1 MNLFK
6 IIEKEAKTYTLL
18 EKIFFPL
25 FIILAVS
32 VSIYKNDSPIALL
45 SALCGISYT
54 ILAGKGKIFCFFTGL
69 IGSFCYVYLAIKS
82 GLYGNAF
89 LYGFYYIPMQ
99 IIGIFNWK
107 KHLKKESFEIVKTSL
122 SKSQKM
128 FYIFIPF
135 ISSFV
140 LFLLL
145 RQLGGTTP
153 FMDAFTVVLSI
164 AGQLLTVRRCIEQWY
179 FWFFVNLFSVI
190 MWINAVLNGSKA
202 YAVIL
207 MWIIYLILSVYFFF
221 IWKKE
226 MKV

>member
-18 EKIFFPL
+18 EKIFFPSFL
-25 FIILAVS
+25 ILAAF

-54 ILAGKGKIFCFFTGL
+54 ILAGKGKFFCFFIGL

-89 LYGFYYIPMQ
+89 LYGFYYIPTQ

-107 KHLKKESFEIVKTSL
+107 KHLKKESFEIIKTSL

-128 FYIFIPF
+128 FYAFIPV

-140 LFLLL
+140 LFLIL
-145 RQLGGTTP
+145 RQLGGKTP

-226 MKV
+226 MKG